1 MPKTEEE
8 MAERS
13 HWFRKERTPSI
24 AEASAAE
31 RDQEERARL
40 HEEVAAL
47 PGQLASPPAVAS
59 EPEPEEVPVPRTPQ
73 AAAVPAAGLPLSRR
87 SDATS
92 SASSRAGS
100 RELATADEDLW
111 AELRA
116 SKGEQLRSG
125 ISRLK
130 RSAGL
135 TRPDDGLK
143 FEYDWQKLWRFF
155 AHEMVTGDERS
166 GYLDKP
172 KFKELLRKRASIQE
186 PALIN
191 ELWRIACPA
200 DGRLPFCR
208 VVRPSAI
215 RLRASVCLTGA
226 CACVSAA
233 VARQRGRWPA
243 WLQGVPPGLGGG
255 LPAPLRDKVC
265 EAPPGEA
272 QRQPA
277 APLAAA
283 ARVGPAGLRLAGPGG
298 RRAAGSAAVRADR
311 GAEEGLHHVPPPAPA
326 GTHPLPCA
334 SSSVVPPCVSP
345 SQPACS

>member
-1 MPKTEEE
+1 

-31 RDQEERARL
+31 RDQQERARL

-73 AAAVPAAGLPLSRR
+73 AAVPAAGLPLSRR
-87 SDATS
+87 SDATGS

-116 SKGEQLRSG
+116 SRGEQLRNG
-125 ISRLK
+125 ILRLK
-130 RSAGL
+130 RSAGR
-135 TRPDDGLK
+135 TRPDDGIRES
-143 FEYDWQKLWRFF
+143 EYDWQKLWRFF

-166 GYLDKP
+166 GYLDKL

-186 PALIN
+186 TALIN
-191 ELWRIACPA
+191 QLWRIACPA

-208 VVRPSAI
+208 VVRPSAT
-215 RLRASVCLTGA
+215 RLRLRLLDGCLRVLRARSWGGAARAPGRLASRT
-226 CACVSAA
+226 SST
-233 VARQRGRWPA
+233 
-243 WLQGVPPGLGGG
+243 GGG
-255 LPAPLRDKVC
+255 RSSPRSC
-265 EAPPGEA
+265 GS
-272 QRQPA
+272 
-277 APLAAA
+277 AAA
-283 ARVGPAGLRLAGPGG
+283 ARTSSRRSSNLRWRSSTPSRRSCPARPRCRGS
-298 RRAAGSAAVRADR
+298 RRSRRMTSSRPSAGSGRYSS
-311 GAEEGLHHVPPPAPA
+311 PAMR
-326 GTHPLPCA
+326 
-334 SSSVVPPCVSP
+334 
-345 SQPACS
+345 